1 MRYLA
6 GAAEVRLYQGLDH
19 HAGQPVSPS
28 RQGCSFSSPHLPRYI
43 MPAALPEAPLGLPTR
58 GRSQRHRLPDARPT
72 GTLHMFHMENAKH
85 PQRPAHIWEAAVPSA
100 DKRQRFRPPAR
111 TPPHSSR
118 RADAY
123 LHSAHWFCIRRL
135 RTRVPVYKSEWVA
148 AVLRVEGVRATG
160 TASQESTQSAIESR
174 AVFGKAWSSTSM
186 EEEELVQV
194 SGRQTHRHTQ
204 MF

>member
-6 GAAEVRLYQGLDH
+6 GASEVRLYQGLDH
-19 HAGQPVSPS
+19 HVGQPLSPS
-28 RQGCSFSSPHLPRYI
+28 CQQFFLTTSAPIYHASG
-43 MPAALPEAPLGLPTR
+43 PARNPLGPANKGQIPATQAPR
-58 GRSQRHRLPDARPT
+58 CTAHR
-72 GTLHMFHMENAKH
+72 NASHVPHGECKTSSA
-85 PQRPAHIWEAAVPSA
+85 PGAHLGGSCALSRQAAA
-100 DKRQRFRPPAR
+100 RFRPPAR
-111 TPPHSSR
+111 TLPRSSR
-118 RADAY
+118 RVDAY

-186 EEEELVQV
+186 KEEELVQV
-194 SGRQTHRHTQ
+194 SGRQTHRQTQ